1 MHDPVEIRRRIE
13 RLVARVERRDDYA
26 KLLVD
31 GEVVRDLAQLGRPV
45 EDWRAELRRQAR
57 ADRIP
62 IRTGTSATCTW
73 AVISRPTSDEE
84 LDEAHRR
91 VAQIERASRVA
102 LDLDHDPVVV
112 LADGY
117 ESLLRCH
124 ACAADGFTDATG
136 PGVTVGELFERV
148 CLGEPSGS

>member
-1 MHDPVEIRRRIE
+1 MHDPVEVRRRTE
-13 RLVARVERRDDYA
+13 RLIARVERRGDYA
-26 KLLVD
+26 KLLAH
-31 GEVVRDLAQLGRPV
+31 GEVIRELAQLGRPV
-45 EDWRAELRRQAR
+45 EEWRVEIRRQAR

-62 IRTGTSATCTW
+62 IRTGTSGTCAW
-73 AVISRPTSDEE
+73 AVVNRPPSNDA
-84 LDEAHRR
+84 LNEAHRR

-112 LADGY
+112 LADGH
-117 ESLLRCH
+117 ESLLRCR

-136 PGVTVGELFERV
+136 PGLIGGELFERC

>member
-13 RLVARVERRDDYA
+13 RLIARVERRGDYA
-26 KLLVD
+26 RLLAD
-31 GEVVRDLAQLGRPV
+31 GEVVRELAQLGRPV
-45 EDWRAELRRQAR
+45 EEWRAELRRQAR

-62 IRTGTSATCTW
+62 IRTGTSGTCTW
-73 AVISRPTSDEE
+73 AVINRPPSSDA

-91 VAQIERASRVA
+91 LVQIERASRVA
-102 LDLDHDPVVV
+102 LYLDHDPVVV
-112 LADGY
+112 LADGD
-117 ESLLRCH
+117 ELLLRCR

-136 PGVTVGELFERV
+136 PGVTGGGLFERC